1 MFGVHLYGKDGPG
14 KPAVIYH
21 GTVHAREWITA
32 MTIEYIAK
40 ALTDEYKAGNNYTQ
54 AILDNYDIYMF
65 PFVNPDGM
73 SHRQG

>member
-1 MFGVHLYGKDGPG
+1 
-14 KPAVIYH
+14 
-21 GTVHAREWITA
+21 

-40 ALTDEYKAGNNYTQ
+40 ALTYEYKAGNNYTQ

-73 SHRQG
+73 SHHQR